1 MHVFKEINI
10 RSNFNI
16 HWYSLIFEFKSD
28 ILDELDSKEITMF
41 INLFKEACNVKW
53 KLLFH
58 SLTLKVSSLLK
69 RILVLKVFNYCFE
82 FCFRSLENTINPII
96 SSLDSETLL

>member
-1 MHVFKEINI
+1 MD
-10 RSNFNI
+10 I

-28 ILDELDSKEITMF
+28 KFDELDSEETTIF

-58 SLTLKVSSLLK
+58 SLVLKVSSLLR
-69 RILVLKVFNYCFE
+69 RILVLKVFNYYFIM
-82 FCFRSLENTINPII
+82 FALGI
-96 SSLDSETLL
+96 